1 MKRGWIIWSDN
12 GVKGQYGATQYTD
25 DELAREGAIHLFVAR
40 LERSGVTV
48 YHLDRIVLDE
58 PEEEE

>member
-1 MKRGWIIWSDN
+1 MKRGWIIWTDN
-12 GVKGQYGATQYTD
+12 GVKGQCATQYTD
-25 DELAREGAIHLFVAR
+25 DELAREGSIHLFVAR

-58 PEEEE
+58 SEKEE